1 MLYIVATPI
10 GNMEDISYRA
20 VSTLK
25 EVDLILAEDTRHF
38 SKLAKRYD
46 INTKTKSN
54 HEHNEIK
61 QIDYLLDLLKS
72 EKKIALVSDAG
83 TPCISDPGYRIVR
96 ACHENN
102 IKVCAIPGACAAIS
116 AISISGLPS
125 DKFFFKGFLPIKS
138 GKKEK
143 ELISALDSETTCIYY
158 ESPHRIV
165 KTLNLIAKL
174 CDDSSEHSNSKHHNR
189 ELFVI
194 REISKKFETYYR
206 GLPLDIIEEMGE
218 KTKGEFV
225 LIISKAL

>member
-38 SKLAKRYD
+38 SKLAKRYE
-46 INTKTKSN
+46 IKTKTKSN

-61 QIDYLLDLLKS
+61 QIDNILELLKS
-72 EKKIALVSDAG
+72 GKKIALVSDAG
-83 TPCISDPGYRIVR
+83 TPCVSDPGYRIVR

-102 IKVCAIPGACAAIS
+102 IAVTAIPGACAAIS

-125 DKFFFKGFLPIKS
+125 DKFFFKGFLPVKS

-143 ELISALDSETTCIYY
+143 ELLNALSSETTCIYY
-158 ESPHRIV
+158 ESPHRVI
-165 KTLNLIAKL
+165 KSLNLIAKL
-174 CDDSSEHSNSKHHNR
+174 CDNSR

-206 GLPLDIIEEMGE
+206 GSALDIIEAIGE

-225 LIISKAL
+225 IILSKSVGK